1 MMDEMEQKNASNDVP
16 HRENS
21 GIESGDDMQSGGKEV
36 NTSLNEEHNQANDID
51 SAVHIH
57 HVRDCALQLFEK
69 TRVLHELGDDSR
81 QLLVIAA
88 DYINS
93 SLPKGRKKSVA
104 AIRNTIQANYAT
116 HGMEKINV
124 LIALVA
130 LNNLDLKP
138 KRIVAFDLEP
148 MEQREVLTL
157 AALLCIAEGL
167 DETGDQAANI
177 SQIELVKGEMWVVV
191 DGPNI
196 AVDIASA
203 QHNAWLWERIGY
215 PKIRFLEADQAK
227 SELLPYPG
235 LIESPGVLVDDTLAE
250 AGRKV
255 MRYHFARMIS
265 HETGTRLG
273 ENIEE
278 LHKMRVATRRMRA
291 AYLVFSDYY
300 QPQSIKV
307 HLKGLRA
314 TGRAL
319 GQVRDLDVFIEKA
332 RKYQET
338 QPEGQS
344 DDLAPLINYW
354 VQKRDS
360 AREKLVNYLDSEQYQ
375 SFKRKFNVFLNTA
388 GAGAKPIQRS
398 IPSPSQVYE
407 LAPVMVYSC
416 LASVRSYD
424 PFLVDAKIETLHA
437 LRIELRKLRYSIEF
451 FQELLGSETASVISD
466 LKMMQDHLGNLN
478 DAQVAAQSIQNFIEG
493 WDINQENL
501 PISKRQN
508 PEPIVTYLASRHA
521 ELHRLTVEFGKV
533 WEYFNRP
540 EFKRNLALSLSNL

>member
-1 MMDEMEQKNASNDVP
+1 MDEMELKKDSNDASTP
-16 HRENS
+16 DSSRL
-21 GIESGDDMQSGGKEV
+21 ESGNEFQAGRQEPD
-36 NTSLNEEHNQANDID
+36 TSLIGEPDETNGSD
-51 SAVHIH
+51 SYAHIH
-57 HVRDCALQLFEK
+57 HVRNCALQLFEK
-69 TRVLHELGDDSR
+69 TRVLHELDDDSKE
-81 QLLVIAA
+81 LLVIAA

-93 SLPKGRKKSVA
+93 SLPKGKKKSIA
-104 AIRNTIQANYAT
+104 AIKKMIQTNLDT
-116 HGMEKINV
+116 NSMENLGI

-138 KRIVAFDLEP
+138 KQIGAFDLEP

-157 AALLCIAEGL
+157 AALLSVAEGL
-167 DETGDQAANI
+167 DETGDQTTTI
-177 SQIELVKGEMWVVV
+177 SQVELVKGEMWVVV
-191 DGPNI
+191 NGPSI

-203 QHNAWLWERIGY
+203 QHNASLWEKIGY

-235 LIESPGVLVDDTLAE
+235 LLESPGVLVEDTLAE

-255 MRYHFARMIS
+255 MRYHFARMLS
-265 HETGTRLG
+265 YEGGTRLG

-291 AYLVFSDYY
+291 AFLVFGDSY
-300 QPQSIKV
+300 QPQSIKYY
-307 HLKGLRA
+307 LKGLRA
-314 TGRAL
+314 TGRVL

-332 RKYQET
+332 NKYQEA
-338 QPEGQS
+338 QPEGHS

-354 VQKRDS
+354 IQKRDS
-360 AREKLVNYLDSEQYQ
+360 AREKLVSYLGSEQYH
-375 SFKRKFNVFLNTA
+375 SFKRKFNVFLHTS
-388 GAGAKPIQRS
+388 GSGAKPIQKS
-398 IPSPSQVYE
+398 APSPSRVYE

-437 LRIELRKLRYSIEF
+437 LRIEIKKLRYSIEF
-451 FQELLGSETASVISD
+451 FQEVMGADSSSVISD

-478 DAQVAAQSIQNFIEG
+478 DAQVAAQSIQKFIEG
-493 WDINQENL
+493 WDTNQENL

-521 ELHRLTVEFGKV
+521 ELHRLTIEFGKA

-540 EFKRNLALSLSNL
+540 EFKRNLALSIANL

>member
-104 AIRNTIQANYAT
+104 AIRNTIQANSAT

-540 EFKRNLALSLSNL
+540 EFKRNLALSLANL